1 MKYFRWCFRSLH
13 RPEPRPWR
21 LQGWRHKV
29 QATRHRSSTSPW
41 RRSLSANAA
50 CCSNDRAMQAA
61 ETCTRETD
69 PPLLLGVWF
78 QELFGFEASVEVAA
92 GQLEASKSMRRET
105 HQGCVDEETTGDNCL
120 ERNAVPSTKK
130 TPAFWTCLGPEDRRW
145 LLGKTKESFI
155 FIMVKK
161 WYWENIGRYIWNEEN
176 VCDYE
181 GGIDKKISGC
191 WKPKVEMDNEIEW
204 NVKEILRLLIAKKFR
219 RRKTRSNT
227 LRETQKVWLTS
238 TLGWSKLEEWREQ
251 TNSKRFRKL
260 KFLLECLKT

>member
-1 MKYFRWCFRSLH
+1 MKYFRWCFRSPH
-13 RPEPRPWR
+13 RLEPRPWR
-21 LQGWRHKV
+21 LQGWRRKV

-105 HQGCVDEETTGDNCL
+105 HQGRVDEETTGDNCL

-130 TPAFWTCLGPEDRRW
+130 NASILDMLGTWRQKMTSRKDKREFHLYNDI
-145 LLGKTKESFI
+145 GKT
-155 FIMVKK
+155 
-161 WYWENIGRYIWNEEN
+161 
-176 VCDYE
+176 
-181 GGIDKKISGC
+181 
-191 WKPKVEMDNEIEW
+191 
-204 NVKEILRLLIAKKFR
+204 
-219 RRKTRSNT
+219 
-227 LRETQKVWLTS
+227 
-238 TLGWSKLEEWREQ
+238 
-251 TNSKRFRKL
+251 
-260 KFLLECLKT
+260 